1 MYESKIYSSVTEN
14 GLFMGFKQV
23 LEFLEDDNF
32 CIQQTERDTVW
43 DTPCLSS
50 TAEGKKLGSSC
61 VSTNK
66 KPTY

>member
-1 MYESKIYSSVTEN
+1 MYEPKIYCSVTEN

-32 CIQQTERDTVW
+32 AYSKLKETLYRAL
-43 DTPCLSS
+43 PCLSS

-61 VSTNK
+61 VSTNE
-66 KPTY
+66 TY